1 MEVKST
7 TFDHVQ
13 NRNPIFLSLQE
24 RLLRIRSLAPVTAMF
39 IVSGVFGAT
48 VALGQTI
55 PGSPISVPS
64 PTATTMPVVVPKGTM
79 FVVATRRSYKSYG
92 ASTGTKVTYD
102 LVQDIIVN
110 GYVVAKTGD
119 AAQGE
124 ILNAHEGKAAGFFTS
139 AEGAN
144 LRLSVDKIFNF
155 CGDTIETDFAR
166 SEYRRRQGAFGG
178 KVDLEISKGQQYA
191 VPSERVQKVCG
202 EKTDAQ
208 PLPVPDSALMGD
220 KD

>member
-1 MEVKST
+1 MGYSVAPPAVAQT
-7 TFDHVQ
+7 TP
-13 NRNPIFLSLQE
+13 NPAQP
-24 RLLRIRSLAPVTAMF
+24 LATASAS
-39 IVSGVFGAT
+39 IV
-48 VALGQTI
+48 LI
-55 PGSPISVPS
+55 P
-64 PTATTMPVVVPKGTM
+64 KDTM

-92 ASTGTKVTYD
+92 ASTGTKVSYD
-102 LVQDIIVN
+102 LVQDVIVD

-119 AAQGE
+119 SAEGE
-124 ILNAHEGKAAGFFTS
+124 ILNAHEGKPAGFFTA

-166 SEYRRRQGAFGG
+166 SEYRRRQGMFGQ

-191 VPSERVQKVCG
+191 VPAERVQKICG
-202 EKTDAQ
+202 EKTNEQ
-208 PLPVPDSALMGD
+208 PLPVPTTALAGD